1 MRLAVV
7 ACGVVLVSVATV
19 LQAGDWPSFRGP
31 NGNGVAS
38 DEKTPTTWN
47 RKQNVKW
54 STALPRPGNGSPI
67 VVAGCVFVASAED
80 VEGRRRSLYCLD
92 RQRGVVKWVCTVD
105 IGNTLPTH
113 QTNPY
118 GGSTPVSDGARVV
131 VWHAS
136 AGLHCYDI
144 TGKPLWSRDLGEF
157 RHMWGYGT
165 SPIIYQD
172 RVILFSGPG
181 KRIFVGAYRL
191 SDGQTLWET
200 EEQQEGDG
208 EHNDAGHYMGS
219 WSTPVLT
226 EVQSKTQV
234 IVMLPTRIGGFSPD
248 NGELIWSCDG
258 LRHERGDLAYSSPI
272 IAGDLC
278 FVTGGFRGPAMTV
291 RLGGIGDVTRTGRLW
306 RVENNPQN
314 IGSGVHVSG
323 MVYRPNAD
331 KRNSLQCIEIATGKV
346 RWSAPGEGHWGSVV
360 MAGGLLYATD
370 QQGNTVVFRP
380 NSDKYEEVA
389 SNPLGEPSNSTPAV
403 SEGQL
408 YIRTTAHLFCIG
420 H

>member
-1 MRLAVV
+1 MRLA
-7 ACGVVLVSVATV
+7 AMFCSVVLVCGTTC
-19 LQAGDWPSFRGP
+19 LRAGDWPAFRGP
-31 NGNGVAS
+31 NGDGIAN
-38 DEKTPTTWN
+38 DEKAPTTWN
-47 RKQNVKW
+47 STQNVRW
-54 STALPRPGNGSPI
+54 STSLPRPGNGSPI
-67 VVAGCVFVASAED
+67 VIAGRVFVTSAED

-92 RQRGVVKWVCTVD
+92 RQRGVVKWVRTVEL
-105 IGNTLPTH
+105 GKTLPTH

-118 GGSTPVSDGARVV
+118 GGSTPVSDGMRVV

-136 AGLHCYDI
+136 AGLHCYDV
-144 TGKPLWSRDLGEF
+144 TGNPLWSRDLGEF

-191 SDGQTLWET
+191 SDGKTLWET

-208 EHNDAGHYMGS
+208 EHNAAGHYMGS
-219 WSTPVLT
+219 WSTPVLA
-226 EVQSKTQV
+226 EVESKTRV
-234 IVMLPTRIGGFSPD
+234 VVTLPTRIGAFSPE
-248 NGELIWSCDG
+248 NGELVWSCDG
-258 LRHERGDLAYSSPI
+258 LRHERGDLAYSSPV

-278 FVTGGFRGPAMTV
+278 FVTGGYRGPAMTV
-291 RLGGIGDVTRTGRLW
+291 RLDGLGDVTRTGRLW

-314 IGSGVHVSG
+314 IGSGVYVSG

-331 KRNSLQCIEIATGKV
+331 KRHSLQCIEIETGKI
-346 RWSAPGEGHWGSVV
+346 RWSASGAGHWGSVV

-370 QQGNTVVFRP
+370 QQGSTVVFRP
-380 NSDKYEEVA
+380 NPDQYEEVA
-389 SNPLGEPSNSTPAV
+389 NNPLGEPSNSTPAI
-403 SEGQL
+403 SKGHL
-408 YIRTTAHLFCIG
+408 YIRTAAHLFCIG